1 MSNKSIHIKPS
12 VDYRKAKSDWLTTVV
27 GFIIVFGIIF
37 AVIVAGILVGLP
49 EQ

>member
-1 MSNKSIHIKPS
+1 MSKTYHIKPS

-27 GFIIVFGIIF
+27 GFIVIFGIIF
-37 AVIVAGILVGLP
+37 AVMVVGVLVGLS